1 MHHST
6 LFSLLIFPLAEAA
19 TNVINVRDVPA
30 SEPHVA
36 SIQYSGSGCP
46 SSGPGVDKLGAWDD
60 LAFRLNNFEITL
72 PGVAASTENCEVHL
86 QIAGCSAGWQLGI
99 KDVYVRGHLVL
110 DPGAELDFFVTSY
123 WSQDAGTTVSSSFL
137 AHRTHG
143 TIVTDQ
149 QIVHG
154 QRCHREYWR
163 CSYRR
168 RVYGTCYYPQLKSR
182 LVPMQFGIRRCWY
195 PQRQLP
201 RGTFGRWQPVRL
213 LW

>member
-1 MHHST
+1 MHHSA
-6 LFSLLIFPLAEAA
+6 LFSLLVLPLAEAA
-19 TNVINVRDVPA
+19 TNVINARDVPS

-123 WSQDAGTTVSSSFL
+123 WSQDAATTSTVRGVIENTGGARTDDVTTAHAIIPNSRVVWSPCSSASGDVGILNVNFRAAL
-137 AHRTHG
+137 SADG
-143 TIVTDQ
+143 NQ
-149 QIVHG
+149 
-154 QRCHREYWR
+154 
-163 CSYRR
+163 
-168 RVYGTCYYPQLKSR
+168 YGY
-182 LVPMQFGIRRCWY
+182 FGKGVDTTLTENYGYVWRRC
-195 PQRQLP
+195 
-201 RGTFGRWQPVRL
+201 
-213 LW
+213 